1 MSTEKTMDH
10 ADTCGATYTPRPW
23 TAGEADQFGDF
34 TIQREG
40 KGLAIAA
47 VTNGEMRRLCGE
59 WGEHTANARLIAAAP
74 ELVEAL
80 KHLLD
85 TMEGPSRTSLEDIEI
100 AICAGRA
107 VLSKALGTPGSGPG
121 GER

>member
-1 MSTEKTMDH
+1 MSSGVNQAMSTEKTMDH
-10 ADTCGATYTPRPW
+10 ADTCGATYISKDDAFDLAQTLRTGPF
-23 TAGEADQFGDF
+23 QNGDA
-34 TIQREG
+34 QG
-40 KGLAIAA
+40 A
-47 VTNGEMRRLCGE
+47 VTHRFANLVIARHERMRS
-59 WGEHTANARLIAAAP
+59 AAP

-85 TMEGPSRTSLEDIEI
+85 ALEGPSRTPLEDIEI

-107 VLSKALGTPGSGPG
+107 ALSKALGTPVSGPG